1 MPKRHKIRN
10 NKLLLTFL
18 KSEDSGVYKCT
29 TAYDECY
36 KFRVTIDNKETKAKE
51 NKKEKKAT
59 AKEASSPTIKLFKSV
74 NDQSKNQMTTTT
86 DEVEYEEDYDETA
99 TTNATQAIK
108 TTASNIDDDKD
119 EDEDDQEEEITTTT
133 PTSEVEY
140 YDDDEPIKVTVSS
153 GSVAELVCAD
163 STQYD
168 EYIDW
173 GRPDKVTAF
182 ILVDDVFF

>member
-1 MPKRHKIRN
+1 M
-10 NKLLLTFL
+10 
-18 KSEDSGVYKCT
+18 KSEDAGVYKCT

-51 NKKEKKAT
+51 NKKEKKAK
-59 AKEASSPTIKLFKSV
+59 AKEASPTIKLFKSV

-108 TTASNIDDDKD
+108 TTASNIDDED
-119 EDEDDQEEEITTTT
+119 EDDDQEEEITTTT

-140 YDDDEPIKVTVSS
+140 YYDDEPIKVTVSS
-153 GSVAELVCAD
+153 GSVAELVCGD

-182 ILVDDVFF
+182 ILVDVF

>member
-1 MPKRHKIRN
+1 
-10 NKLLLTFL
+10 L
-18 KSEDSGVYKCT
+18 KSEDAGVYKCT

-51 NKKEKKAT
+51 NKKEKKAK
-59 AKEASSPTIKLFKSV
+59 AKEASPTIKLFKSV

-108 TTASNIDDDKD
+108 TTASNIDDED
-119 EDEDDQEEEITTTT
+119 EDDDQEEEITTTT

-140 YDDDEPIKVTVSS
+140 YYDDEPIKVTVSS
-153 GSVAELVCAD
+153 GSVAELVCGD

-182 ILVDDVFF
+182 ILVDVF